1 MTALALFDH
10 ERLHRRAEIFFDV
23 ASKLLNEL
31 SQGRL
36 IKDVWK
42 DNFTNPIVIVKGDF
56 EGSVQ
61 LGNWLKVTELMMREV
76 PIPK

>member
-1 MTALALFDH
+1 MVTAVALFDH
-10 ERLHRRAEIFFDV
+10 ERLHRRAEILFNV

-42 DNFTNPIVIVKGDF
+42 DSLTNPIVIVKGDF

-61 LGNWLKVTELMMREV
+61 LGNWLKVT
-76 PIPK
+76 

>member
-1 MTALALFDH
+1 MVSLALFDH
-10 ERLHRRAEIFFDV
+10 ERLHRRTEIFFDIV
-23 ASKLLNEL
+23 SKLLNEL

-42 DNFTNPIVIVKGDF
+42 DNFTNPIVIVKRDF

-61 LGNWLKVTELMMREV
+61 LGYWPRVT
-76 PIPK
+76 